1 MLNVTIQNDGK
12 IKIQTECSDV
22 KEMRSNVNL
31 LLAIVSSM
39 ETEGQ
44 TGRKVDRTSNS
55 YGYYLYLNFVQNN
68 NRLSTIKEVSEQLNI
83 SLQNAKSVVDSA
95 ADGRK
100 VLLTQSFDK
109 SFIDK
114 IKSALEDK
122 GCICEI
128 TKNQNNY
135 DQYCN

>member
-1 MLNVTIQNDGK
+1 MLNITIQNDGK

-44 TGRKVDRTSNS
+44 TGRKVDRTSDS
-55 YGYYLYLNFVQNN
+55 HSYYLYLNFVQNN
-68 NRLSTIKEVSEQLNI
+68 NRLSTVKEVSEQLNI
-83 SLQNAKSVVDSA
+83 SLQKAKSTVDSA

-128 TKNQNNY
+128 TEN
-135 DQYCN
+135 

>member
-44 TGRKVDRTSNS
+44 TGRKVDRTSNGPS
-55 YGYYLYLNFVQNN
+55 YYLYLNFVQNN
-68 NRLSTIKEVSEQLNI
+68 NRLSTVKEVSEQLNI
-83 SLQNAKSVVDSA
+83 SLQNAKSTVDSA

-128 TKNQNNY
+128 TKG
-135 DQYCN
+135 

>member
-44 TGRKVDRTSNS
+44 TCRKVDRTSNGPS
-55 YGYYLYLNFVQNN
+55 YYLYLNFVQNN
-68 NRLSTIKEVSEQLNI
+68 NRLSTVKEVSEQLNI
-83 SLQNAKSVVDSA
+83 SLQNAKSTVDSA

-128 TKNQNNY
+128 TKG
-135 DQYCN
+135 

>member
-55 YGYYLYLNFVQNN
+55 YSYYLYLNFVQNN

-83 SLQNAKSVVDSA
+83 SLQNAKSVVDSV

-114 IKSALEDK
+114 IKIALEDK

-128 TKNQNNY
+128 TKN
-135 DQYCN
+135 

>member
-12 IKIQTECSDV
+12 IKIQTECSDA

-31 LLAIVSSM
+31 LLAILSSM
-39 ETEGQ
+39 EAEEQ
-44 TGRKVDRTSNS
+44 TGREADRTSKS
-55 YGYYLYLNFVQNN
+55 HSYYLYLNFVQND
-68 NRLSTIKEVSEQLNI
+68 NRLSTVKEISEQLNI
-83 SLQNAKSVVDSA
+83 SLQNAKSAVDSA

-114 IKSALEDK
+114 IKNALEAK
-122 GCICEI
+122 ECICEI
-128 TKNQNNY
+128 TEN
-135 DQYCN
+135 

>member
-12 IKIQTECSDV
+12 IKIQSECSDV

-39 ETEGQ
+39 EMEGQ
-44 TGRKVDRTSNS
+44 TGREADRVSNGPS
-55 YGYYLYLNFVQNN
+55 YYLYLNFAQDN
-68 NRLSTIKEVSEQLNI
+68 NRLSTIREVSKQLNI
-83 SLQNAKSVVDSA
+83 SLQSAKSIVDSA
-95 ADGRK
+95 VDGRK

-114 IKSALEDK
+114 IKDALEDK

-128 TKNQNNY
+128 TEN
-135 DQYCN
+135 

>member
-39 ETEGQ
+39 ELARQ
-44 TGRKVDRTSNS
+44 TSRESGRTSKS
-55 YGYYLYLNFVQNN
+55 PSYYLYLNFVQNN
-68 NRLSTIKEVSEQLNI
+68 NRLSTVKEISEQLNI
-83 SLQNAKSVVDSA
+83 SLQNAKSAVDSA

-114 IKSALEDK
+114 IKNALEAK
-122 GCICEI
+122 ECICEI
-128 TKNQNNY
+128 TEN
-135 DQYCN
+135 

>member
-44 TGRKVDRTSNS
+44 TDREDDRISKKPI
-55 YGYYLYLNFVQNN
+55 YHLYLNFVQNN
-68 NRLSTIKEVSEQLNI
+68 NRLSTVKEISEQLNI
-83 SLQNAKSVVDSA
+83 SLQNAKSTVDSA
-95 ADGRK
+95 ADGKK

-114 IKSALEDK
+114 IKNALEAK
-122 GCICEI
+122 ECICEI
-128 TKNQNNY
+128 TKN
-135 DQYCN
+135 

>member
-39 ETEGQ
+39 EAEGQ
-44 TGRKVDRTSNS
+44 TGRKVDRTSDS
-55 YGYYLYLNFVQNN
+55 PSYYLYLNFVQNN
-68 NRLSTIKEVSEQLNI
+68 NRLSTVKEVSEQLNI
-83 SLQNAKSVVDSA
+83 SLQNAKSAVDSA

-128 TKNQNNY
+128 TEN
-135 DQYCN
+135 

>member
-12 IKIQTECSDV
+12 IKIQTECSDA

-44 TGRKVDRTSNS
+44 TSRKSDRISKS
-55 YGYYLYLNFVQNN
+55 PSYYLYLNFVQNN
-68 NRLSTIKEVSEQLNI
+68 NRLSTVKEISKQLNI
-83 SLQNAKSVVDSA
+83 SLQNAKSAVDSA

-114 IKSALEDK
+114 IKNALEAK
-122 GCICEI
+122 ECICEI
-128 TKNQNNY
+128 NEN
-135 DQYCN
+135 

>member
-31 LLAIVSSM
+31 LLTIVSSM

-44 TGRKVDRTSNS
+44 TDREDDRTSRNPS
-55 YGYYLYLNFVQNN
+55 YHLYLNFVQNN
-68 NRLSTIKEVSEQLNI
+68 NRLSTVKEISEQLNI
-83 SLQNAKSVVDSA
+83 SLQNAKSTVDSA
-95 ADGRK
+95 ANGKK

-114 IKSALEDK
+114 IKNALEAK
-122 GCICEI
+122 ECICEI
-128 TKNQNNY
+128 TKN
-135 DQYCN
+135 

>member
-55 YGYYLYLNFVQNN
+55 YSYYLYLNFVQNN
-68 NRLSTIKEVSEQLNI
+68 NRLSTIEEVSEQLNI

-128 TKNQNNY
+128 TKN
-135 DQYCN
+135 

>member
-1 MLNVTIQNDGK
+1 MLNITIQNDGK

-44 TGRKVDRTSNS
+44 TGRKVDRTSDS
-55 YGYYLYLNFVQNN
+55 HSYYLYLNFVQNN
-68 NRLSTIKEVSEQLNI
+68 NRLSTVKEVSEQLNI
-83 SLQNAKSVVDSA
+83 SLQNAKSTVDSA

-128 TKNQNNY
+128 TEN
-135 DQYCN
+135 

>member
-1 MLNVTIQNDGK
+1 
-12 IKIQTECSDV
+12 
-22 KEMRSNVNL
+22 MRSNVNL

-44 TGRKVDRTSNS
+44 TDREADRTNRNPS
-55 YGYYLYLNFVQNN
+55 YHLYLNFVQNN
-68 NRLSTIKEVSEQLNI
+68 NRLSTVKEISKQLNI
-83 SLQNAKSVVDSA
+83 SLQNAKSTVDSA

-114 IKSALEDK
+114 IKNALEAK
-122 GCICEI
+122 ECICEI
-128 TKNQNNY
+128 TEN
-135 DQYCN
+135 

>member
-1 MLNVTIQNDGK
+1 MLNITIQNDGK

-39 ETEGQ
+39 ETEWQ
-44 TGRKVDRTSNS
+44 TGRKVDRISDS
-55 YGYYLYLNFVQNN
+55 HSYYLYLNFVQNN
-68 NRLSTIKEVSEQLNI
+68 NRLSTVKEVSEQLNI
-83 SLQNAKSVVDSA
+83 SLQNAKSTVDSA

-128 TKNQNNY
+128 TEN
-135 DQYCN
+135 

>member
-39 ETEGQ
+39 ELQEQ
-44 TGRKVDRTSNS
+44 TSREADRTSRRPS
-55 YGYYLYLNFVQNN
+55 YYLYLNFVQNN
-68 NRLSTIKEVSEQLNI
+68 NRLSTVKEISEQLNI
-83 SLQNAKSVVDSA
+83 SIQNAKSAVDSA

-114 IKSALEDK
+114 IKNALEAK
-122 GCICEI
+122 ECICEI
-128 TKNQNNY
+128 TEN
-135 DQYCN
+135 

>member
-39 ETEGQ
+39 ETELQ
-44 TGRKVDRTSNS
+44 TGRESDRVSKS
-55 YGYYLYLNFVQNN
+55 PSYYLYLNFVQNN
-68 NRLSTIKEVSEQLNI
+68 NRLSTVKEISEQLNI
-83 SLQNAKSVVDSA
+83 SLQNAKSAVDSA

-114 IKSALEDK
+114 IKNALEAK
-122 GCICEI
+122 ECICEI
-128 TKNQNNY
+128 TEN
-135 DQYCN
+135 

>member
-1 MLNVTIQNDGK
+1 MLNITIQNDGK

-44 TGRKVDRTSNS
+44 TGRKVDRISDS
-55 YGYYLYLNFVQNN
+55 HSYYLYLNFVQNN

-83 SLQNAKSVVDSA
+83 SLQNAKSTVDSA

-128 TKNQNNY
+128 TEN
-135 DQYCN
+135 

>member
-1 MLNVTIQNDGK
+1 MLNVAIQNDGK

-44 TGRKVDRTSNS
+44 TSRESDRTSKS
-55 YGYYLYLNFVQNN
+55 PSYYLYLNFVQNN
-68 NRLSTIKEVSEQLNI
+68 NRLSTVKEISEQLNI
-83 SLQNAKSVVDSA
+83 SLQNAKSAVDSA

-114 IKSALEDK
+114 IKNALEAK
-122 GCICEI
+122 ECICEI
-128 TKNQNNY
+128 TEN
-135 DQYCN
+135 

>member
-1 MLNVTIQNDGK
+1 MLNVAIQNDGK

-39 ETEGQ
+39 ETDGQ
-44 TGRKVDRTSNS
+44 TGRKVDRTSDS
-55 YGYYLYLNFVQNN
+55 SSYYLYLNFVQNN
-68 NRLSTIKEVSEQLNI
+68 NRLSTVKEVSEQLNI
-83 SLQNAKSVVDSA
+83 SLQNAKSAVDSA

-128 TKNQNNY
+128 TEN
-135 DQYCN
+135 

>member
-44 TGRKVDRTSNS
+44 TGRESDRTSNS
-55 YGYYLYLNFVQNN
+55 PSYYLYLNFVQNN
-68 NRLSTIKEVSEQLNI
+68 NRLSTVKEISEQLNI
-83 SLQNAKSVVDSA
+83 SLQNAKSAVDSA

-114 IKSALEDK
+114 IKNALEAK
-122 GCICEI
+122 ECICEI
-128 TKNQNNY
+128 TEN
-135 DQYCN
+135 

>member
-12 IKIQTECSDV
+12 IKIQTECSNV

-44 TGRKVDRTSNS
+44 TDRESDRINRKTS
-55 YGYYLYLNFVQNN
+55 YHLYLNFVQNN
-68 NRLSTIKEVSEQLNI
+68 NRLSTVKEISEQLNI
-83 SLQNAKSVVDSA
+83 SLQNAKSAVDSA

-114 IKSALEDK
+114 IKNALEAK
-122 GCICEI
+122 ECICEI
-128 TKNQNNY
+128 TEN
-135 DQYCN
+135 

>member
-12 IKIQTECSDV
+12 IKIQMECSDV

-44 TGRKVDRTSNS
+44 TDREDDRISRKPI
-55 YGYYLYLNFVQNN
+55 YHLYLNFVQNN
-68 NRLSTIKEVSEQLNI
+68 NRLNTVKEISEQLNI
-83 SLQNAKSVVDSA
+83 SIQNAKSTVDSA
-95 ADGRK
+95 ADGKK

-109 SFIDK
+109 SFVDK
-114 IKSALEDK
+114 IKNALEAK
-122 GCICEI
+122 ECICEI
-128 TKNQNNY
+128 TKN
-135 DQYCN
+135 

>member
-39 ETEGQ
+39 ETEWQ
-44 TGRKVDRTSNS
+44 TGRKVDRTSNGPS
-55 YGYYLYLNFVQNN
+55 YYLYLNFVQNN
-68 NRLSTIKEVSEQLNI
+68 NRLSTVKEVSEQLNI
-83 SLQNAKSVVDSA
+83 SLQNAKSTVDSA

-128 TKNQNNY
+128 TEN
-135 DQYCN
+135 

>member
-31 LLAIVSSM
+31 LLAIVSPM

-44 TGRKVDRTSNS
+44 TDREDDRISRKPI
-55 YGYYLYLNFVQNN
+55 YHLYLNFVQNN
-68 NRLSTIKEVSEQLNI
+68 NRLSTIKEISEQLNI
-83 SLQNAKSVVDSA
+83 SLQNAKSTVDSA
-95 ADGRK
+95 ADGKK

-114 IKSALEDK
+114 IKNALEAK
-122 GCICEI
+122 ECICEI
-128 TKNQNNY
+128 TKN
-135 DQYCN
+135 

>member
-39 ETEGQ
+39 ETEGK
-44 TGRKVDRTSNS
+44 TGRKVDRTSNGPS
-55 YGYYLYLNFVQNN
+55 YYLYLNFVQNN
-68 NRLSTIKEVSEQLNI
+68 NRLSTVKEVSEQLNI
-83 SLQNAKSVVDSA
+83 SLQNAKSTVDSA

-128 TKNQNNY
+128 TEN
-135 DQYCN
+135 

>member
-44 TGRKVDRTSNS
+44 TGRKVDRTSDS
-55 YGYYLYLNFVQNN
+55 YSYYLYLNFVQNN
-68 NRLSTIKEVSEQLNI
+68 NRLSTIKEVSKQLNI

-114 IKSALEDK
+114 IKIALEDK

-128 TKNQNNY
+128 TKN
-135 DQYCN
+135 

>member
-22 KEMRSNVNL
+22 KEMKSNVNL

-44 TGRKVDRTSNS
+44 TSRKSDRTSKS
-55 YGYYLYLNFVQNN
+55 PSYYLYLNFVQNN
-68 NRLSTIKEVSEQLNI
+68 NRLSTVKEISEQLNI
-83 SLQNAKSVVDSA
+83 SLQNAKSAVDSA

-114 IKSALEDK
+114 IKNALEAK
-122 GCICEI
+122 ECICEI
-128 TKNQNNY
+128 TEN
-135 DQYCN
+135 

>member
-39 ETEGQ
+39 ETEEQ
-44 TGRKVDRTSNS
+44 TGRESDRTSKS
-55 YGYYLYLNFVQNN
+55 PSYYLYLNFVQNN
-68 NRLSTIKEVSEQLNI
+68 NRLSTVKEISEQLNI
-83 SLQNAKSVVDSA
+83 SIQNAKSAVDSA

-114 IKSALEDK
+114 VKKALEAK
-122 GCICEI
+122 ECICEI
-128 TKNQNNY
+128 TEN
-135 DQYCN
+135 

>member
-39 ETEGQ
+39 ETEWQ
-44 TGRKVDRTSNS
+44 TDRESDRVS
-55 YGYYLYLNFVQNN
+55 KSPSYYLYLNFVQNN
-68 NRLSTIKEVSEQLNI
+68 NRLSTVKEISEQLNI
-83 SLQNAKSVVDSA
+83 SLQNAKSAVDSA

-114 IKSALEDK
+114 IKNALEAK
-122 GCICEI
+122 ECICEI
-128 TKNQNNY
+128 TEN
-135 DQYCN
+135 

>member
-12 IKIQTECSDV
+12 IKIQTECSDA

-44 TGRKVDRTSNS
+44 TGRESDRTSKS
-55 YGYYLYLNFVQNN
+55 PSYYLYLNFVQNN
-68 NRLSTIKEVSEQLNI
+68 NRLSTVKEISKQLNI
-83 SLQNAKSVVDSA
+83 SLQNAKSAVDSA

-114 IKSALEDK
+114 IKNALEAK
-122 GCICEI
+122 ECICEI
-128 TKNQNNY
+128 TEN
-135 DQYCN
+135 

>member
-39 ETEGQ
+39 ETEEQ
-44 TGRKVDRTSNS
+44 TNKEADRPNKSHS
-55 YGYYLYLNFVQNN
+55 YYLYLNFVQNN
-68 NRLSTIKEVSEQLNI
+68 NRLSTVKEISEQLNI
-83 SLQNAKSVVDSA
+83 SIQRAKSAVDSA

-114 IKSALEDK
+114 IKKALEAK
-122 GCICEI
+122 ECICEI
-128 TKNQNNY
+128 TEN
-135 DQYCN
+135 

>member
-12 IKIQTECSDV
+12 IKIQTECSDA

-44 TGRKVDRTSNS
+44 TSRKSDRTSKS
-55 YGYYLYLNFVQNN
+55 PSYYLYLNFVQNN
-68 NRLSTIKEVSEQLNI
+68 NRLSTVKEISEQLNI
-83 SLQNAKSVVDSA
+83 SLQNAKSAVDSA
-95 ADGRK
+95 ADGKK

-109 SFIDK
+109 SLIDK
-114 IKSALEDK
+114 IKNALEAK
-122 GCICEI
+122 ECICEI
-128 TKNQNNY
+128 TEN
-135 DQYCN
+135 